1 MAKPRGPQILTA
13 NHLLTGEAVFWTG
26 DGWSP
31 DYHAAEVLHR
41 PEDQQDRLA
50 MAEAAAGTVVGPY
63 LAGVAEGGPA
73 PTHIREIIRTRGPT
87 VRRDLGKQAAAPAVE
102 T

>member
-1 MAKPRGPQILTA
+1 MAKLRGPQILTA

-26 DGWSP
+26 TNWSP
-31 DYHAAEVLHR
+31 DYHDAEVLHT

-50 MAEAAAGTVVGPY
+50 MAEGSPDTVVGPY
-63 LAGVAEGGPA
+63 LAGVAEDDPA

-87 VRRDLGKQAAAPAVE
+87 VRRDLGKQAAAPAME